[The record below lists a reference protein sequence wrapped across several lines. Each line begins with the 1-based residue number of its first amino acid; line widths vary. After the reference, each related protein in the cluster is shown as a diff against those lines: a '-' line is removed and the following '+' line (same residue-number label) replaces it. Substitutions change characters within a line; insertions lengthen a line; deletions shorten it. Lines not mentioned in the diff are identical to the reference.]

1 LRRTA
6 STMSAA
12 RAAFRA
18 PTRPARLPGRTGRAR
33 ATALDSGHS
42 GGPGPRTVP
51 APLAAVHHSQPRS
64 RTAGEISRPG
74 GMTGLREPCLQARD
88 HRVPETGPDR
98 SVLQAA
104 ARELREG
111 ATSVVPGCQAA
122 KATKTLCAAPGTDCA
137 CEGAGQ
143 LPADDA
149 GWACWAPMG
158 YQHGR
163 IAICRGR
170 RRVRLVPSLRR
181 CRRRCTGR
189 GCRAPG
195 LLSRRVHRCPLP
207 GPIRLIGHRTTWL
220 ALAAGQRL
228 KMTRIG
234 TRIGQW
240 GGSEYISSARLR
252 RRPLEWR

>member
-74 GMTGLREPCLQARD
+74 GMIGLREPAYKRGITACPKPGPIDRCCRRRPGNSAKGP
-88 HRVPETGPDR
+88 HR
-98 SVLQAA
+98 
-104 ARELREG
+104 
-111 ATSVVPGCQAA
+111 VPGCQAA

-137 CEGAGQ
+137 CDGAGQ

-158 YQHGR
+158 YQHRR

-170 RRVRLVPSLRR
+170 RRLRLLPSLRR

-195 LLSRRVHRCPLP
+195 LLSRRVHACPLP

-234 TRIGQW
+234 QW